1 MAILNANA
9 CVAHRVANCNY
20 IVYTNII
27 IEIVI
32 THTKTKQQ
40 IGVEKTMAKQTGVYQ
55 MRTDDEFKHALE
67 AVSKSRNTKNAEAV
81 RQLVFDAY
89 TKLKTTEKQG
99 KQE

>member
-1 MAILNANA
+1 
-9 CVAHRVANCNY
+9 
-20 IVYTNII
+20 
-27 IEIVI
+27 
-32 THTKTKQQ
+32 
-40 IGVEKTMAKQTGVYQ
+40 MAKQTGVYQ

-89 TKLKTTEKQG
+89 AKLKTTEKQG

>member
-40 IGVEKTMAKQTGVYQ
+40 IGVKMMAKQTGVYQ

-67 AVSKSRNTKNAEAV
+67 AVSKSRKTKNAEAV

-89 TKLKTTEKQG
+89 EKLKTTEKQG